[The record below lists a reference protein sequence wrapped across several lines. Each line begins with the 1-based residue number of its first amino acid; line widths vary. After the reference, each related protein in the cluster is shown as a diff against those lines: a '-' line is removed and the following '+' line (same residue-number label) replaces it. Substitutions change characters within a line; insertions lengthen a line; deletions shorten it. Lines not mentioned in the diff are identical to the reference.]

1 MKKGLFRR
9 FLCGTL
15 TGLMCL
21 AGTVPQALEVSAAD
35 QTENYKE
42 DGYDYELWNQNAQG
56 SASMQSLGNGAF
68 SCKWSNIENVL
79 FRTGKKLGSTQDY
92 KSYDGIYIDYD
103 VDYNPQGNSY
113 MCVYGWTENGKSDH
127 PTVEYYIVEA
137 WGSWRP
143 PGSTTSLGTV
153 TSDGKTYDIYR
164 TERVNQPSIHGTE
177 TFYQYWSV
185 QKTSPAANNETT
197 HLEGTITVSNHFE
210 AWENAGLDMSGKMY
224 EVALNIEG
232 YRSNGSATVNKN
244 NLVFGSTP
252 DPVKPAEPVEPDS
265 DGYYFKSTFESGKD
279 SWSGRG
285 DASVATD
292 ASNYYGGKSSLKVSG
307 RTDNWH
313 GTAINLDPNAF
324 TAGNTYSFGT
334 AVMQNTEDS
343 TDFKLTLQYTD
354 ASGEEHYDEV
364 AHATASNGKWTALSN
379 SSYTIPAGATGMI
392 LYVEAPDSLTD
403 FYIDDAFG
411 AVKGKNFTIDNTDVP
426 TTTTTVTTTT
436 VTTTTVTTT
445 TVTTTE
451 PVTTTTQPVTTTT
464 QPVTTTTQPVT
475 TTTQPVTTTTQP
487 VTTTTQPDISV
498 TKWGDTNLSGEVE
511 LGDAVLILQA
521 ISNPEK
527 YGINGTDDTH
537 ITAQGMINGDV
548 DQNGNGLTAKD
559 ALSIQ
564 KYIAKLIDELPES

>member
-1 MKKGLFRR
+1 
-9 FLCGTL
+9 
-15 TGLMCL
+15 
-21 AGTVPQALEVSAAD
+21 
-35 QTENYKE
+35 
-42 DGYDYELWNQNAQG
+42 
-56 SASMQSLGNGAF
+56 
-68 SCKWSNIENVL
+68 
-79 FRTGKKLGSTQDY
+79 
-92 KSYDGIYIDYD
+92 
-103 VDYNPQGNSY
+103 
-113 MCVYGWTENGKSDH
+113 
-127 PTVEYYIVEA
+127 
-137 WGSWRP
+137 
-143 PGSTTSLGTV
+143 
-153 TSDGKTYDIYR
+153 
-164 TERVNQPSIHGTE
+164 
-177 TFYQYWSV
+177 
-185 QKTSPAANNETT
+185 
-197 HLEGTITVSNHFE
+197 
-210 AWENAGLDMSGKMY
+210 MSGKMY

-292 ASNYYGGKSSLKVSG
+292 ASNYYGGKSSLKVSS

-354 ASGEEHYDEV
+354 ASGEDHYDEV
-364 AHATASNGKWTALSN
+364 AHATASKGKWTALSN

-436 VTTTTVTTT
+436 VTTT
-445 TVTTTE
+445 E
-451 PVTTTTQPVTTTT
+451 
-464 QPVTTTTQPVT
+464 
-475 TTTQPVTTTTQP
+475 PVTTTTQP